1 MAMAAESMID
11 ELLEDARERM
21 SKSVESAQH
30 EFSSVRT
37 GRASPSLLDR
47 VVVDYYGAM
56 TPLNQL
62 ATISAPEARLLTV
75 QPYDKSSIKM
85 IEKAIN
91 ESDVSLNPSNDG
103 NVVRLVVPEL
113 TEERRRDLVKV
124 VRNLAEEGRVAIR
137 NVRRDTMQQLR
148 EMKAEGEAS
157 SDDEHRAE
165 VELQKLTDTRIG
177 ELDGVLKVKE
187 DEILE
192 V

>member
-1 MAMAAESMID
+1 MAAENLID

-21 SKSVESAQH
+21 VKSAEAAQH
-30 EFSSVRT
+30 EFSTVRT
-37 GRASPSLLDR
+37 GRASPALLDR

-62 ATISAPEARLLTV
+62 ATISAPEARLITV
-75 QPYDKSSIKM
+75 QPYDKSSIKA

-91 ESDVSLNPSNDG
+91 ESDIGLNPSNDG
-103 NVVRLVVPEL
+103 NIVRLVVPEL
-113 TEERRRDLVKV
+113 TEERRRELVKV

-137 NVRRDTMQQLR
+137 NVRRDTMQHLR
-148 EMKAEGEAS
+148 ELKAEGEAS

-165 VELQKLTDTRIG
+165 VELQKLTDSRVG
-177 ELDGVLKVKE
+177 DLDDVLKAKE
-187 DEILE
+187 KEILE